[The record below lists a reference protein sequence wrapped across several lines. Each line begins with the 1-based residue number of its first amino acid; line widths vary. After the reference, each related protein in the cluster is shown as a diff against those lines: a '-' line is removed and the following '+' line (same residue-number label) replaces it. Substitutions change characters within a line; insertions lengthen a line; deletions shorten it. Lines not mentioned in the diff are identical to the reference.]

1 MKKNSAGTAL
11 IMLALLAC
19 ASTRL
24 FAGTN
29 GLQAAGRAAL
39 AADISL
45 SAFVKKVIAET
56 GENIV
61 LRRFSRF
68 ALGEEV

>member
-1 MKKNSAGTAL
+1 MKKNLAGTAL

-39 AADISL
+39 AAEHI
-45 SAFVKKVIAET
+45 AFRFCEK
-56 GENIV
+56 GD
-61 LRRFSRF
+61 RRGSPTSSPCSR
-68 ALGEEV
+68 APGMN